1 MFSEVHDVS
10 LGVTCMVHI
19 SGHSLVGLLVDN
31 AIFQSTLS
39 IANLCS
45 NLDAI
50 IQKILHAV
58 TRLHNK
64 IDA

>member
-1 MFSEVHDVS
+1 MFSGVHAVS

-19 SGHSLVGLLVDN
+19 SGHSQVGLLVDN

-39 IANLCS
+39 ITNLCS
-45 NLDAI
+45 NLDANI
-50 IQKILHAV
+50 LKILHAV
-58 TRLHNK
+58 TRLHDK